1 MCDAVVDVALQG
13 RDSTCSGQEPNGC
26 MKRYIPLKL
35 GSDLDSLMLFLAWM
49 VLVLRDMPTAVETGG
64 EG

>member
-1 MCDAVVDVALQG
+1 
-13 RDSTCSGQEPNGC
+13 